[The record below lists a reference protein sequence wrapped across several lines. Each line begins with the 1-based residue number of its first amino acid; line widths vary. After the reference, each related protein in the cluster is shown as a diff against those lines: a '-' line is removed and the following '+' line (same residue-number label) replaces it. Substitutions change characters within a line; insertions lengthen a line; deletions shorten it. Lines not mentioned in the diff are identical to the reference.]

1 MSPSTMPAIS
11 APNSRAMSSE
21 RTSESSTTSCSSAAA
36 MVARIQQLLRQ
47 DQGDGDAVGDEVLP
61 RHPLLPPVGGR
72 AEAEG
77 AIDEI
82 DVQPVGVPLQHDH
95 EVGGELGEDR
105 GHGVAAFCSIAKGSA
120 GRRAPSEPDPP
131 RRGAG

>member
-1 MSPSTMPAIS
+1 MRLDLGEPVHDAGDLGPELARDVL
-11 APNSRAMSSE
+11 RADVGVLDHVVQQC
-21 RTSESSTTSCSSAAA
+21 RGD
-36 MVARIQQLLRQ
+36 RGGIQQLLRQ
-47 DQGDGDAVGDEVLP
+47 DQGDRDAVGDEILA

-105 GHGVAAFCSIAKGSA
+105 GHGVRCVLLH
-120 GRRAPSEPDPP
+120 RER
-131 RRGAG
+131 